1 MQNLKFLN
9 KKEIKNILD
18 LIRKQ
23 WDCDAKLDYVFSMNE
38 KGKIYIV
45 NREISEID
53 LSKLRISSIG
63 LYFGTLVEGSSLR
76 LSIEGSQLVGPK
88 AKKNVVELSEKEL
101 KEWLKGIDIDK
112 DTKEKGF
119 VIIRYKDDFI
129 GCGKAVDKRILN
141 YVPKARRISSS
152 V

>member
-88 AKKNVVELSEKEL
+88 AKKNVFLSRLNNTAK
-101 KEWLKGIDIDK
+101 KANIIGIIPIYP
-112 DTKEKGF
+112 T
-119 VIIRYKDDFI
+119 
-129 GCGKAVDKRILN
+129 
-141 YVPKARRISSS
+141 ISP
-152 V
+152 